1 MSPGLPK
8 LSPTL
13 RQELDKIEPSVF
25 APGVLLYPCSARLK
39 DGVDIACVYFVEAAT
54 FRRLFSFEEP
64 QAMPGLRWI
73 SPDAIAAITPN
84 PNRLPAAF
92 ANEIYSV
99 SDAGW
104 GARKFALVF
113 SWWCR
118 RDYLVGGFVDFL
130 EYPLGRG
137 SSDVRKVILYG
148 TKRSVRRVP
157 ETLWCVFSG

>member
-1 MSPGLPK
+1 MPPDLPK

-13 RQELDKIEPSVF
+13 RQELDQIEPSVF

-39 DGVDIACVYFVEAAT
+39 DGADIARVYFVESAT
-54 FRRLFSFEEP
+54 FRRLFLFEEP
-64 QAMPGLRWI
+64 QEMPGLRW
-73 SPDAIAAITPN
+73 PDAIAATTPN

-130 EYPLGRG
+130 EYPAGRG
-137 SSDVRKVILYG
+137 SSDVKKVILYG
-148 TKRSVRRVP
+148 TKRKVRRVP
-157 ETLWCVFSG
+157 EPSWCVFSS